1 MLTFTSIATISFAI
15 GLWVGTFVTHA
26 RCHKK
31 IKLLAE
37 MVELTKKDKVG

>member
-1 MLTFTSIATISFAI
+1 MFGTISITVLSFAI
-15 GLWVGTFVTHA
+15 GLWVGTFVAHA
-26 RCHKK
+26 RCHQK